1 MKLETKI
8 ERAITELNRSM
19 KLSAE
24 REEYEAAEDMQR
36 IRNILQEPTEKVFTY
51 SEIEQ
56 LQSKIYEIVGKGDV
70 MIMFN
75 SMLGVSAGNG
85 A

>member
-1 MKLETKI
+1 MKLETKV

-24 REEYEAAEDMQR
+24 REEFEAAGDMQR
-36 IRNILQEPTEKVFTY
+36 IRNILNEPREKTFSY
-51 SEIEQ
+51 SELEQ
-56 LQSKIYEIVGKGDV
+56 LQSKVYEIVGEGD
-70 MIMFN
+70 IMMLFD
-75 SMLGVSAGNG
+75 SMLGVSAGNR

>member
-1 MKLETKI
+1 MKLETKV

-19 KLSAE
+19 KLAAE
-24 REEYEAAEDMQR
+24 REEFEAAGDMQR
-36 IRNILQEPTEKVFTY
+36 IRNILNEPHERTFTY
-51 SEIEQ
+51 TELEQ
-56 LQSKIYEIVGKGDV
+56 LQSKVYEIVGKGDV
-70 MIMFN
+70 MMLFN